1 MPKMT
6 FISGGH
12 SSIEPRQMSLGD
24 DDRAVVV
31 DVGACRSGDEQVA
44 ERREE
49 AVAVVLREQCLR
61 VEPLLACPIEA
72 VRSYKGSGV
81 IFGSVDAV
89 GICRHRPDLI
99 QRLQFDREREK
110 ELGAAPPTS
119 GFAAQGNGAFAPGDE
134 SYWWAERTGVFA
146 DFADQS

>member
-31 DVGACRSGDEQVA
+31 DVGAGRSGDEQVA

-49 AVAVVLREQCLR
+49 AVAVVLSEQCLR
-61 VEPLLACPIEA
+61 VESLLACPVDA
-72 VRSYKGSGV
+72 VRSHKGSGV

-89 GICRHRPDLI
+89 RICCNPPDFI
-99 QRLQFDREREK
+99 QTLQLDSERE
-110 ELGAAPPTS
+110 
-119 GFAAQGNGAFAPGDE
+119 
-134 SYWWAERTGVFA
+134 
-146 DFADQS
+146 